1 MVNLS
6 LVSMGTVVAFLSL
19 VQLFVQP
26 LLNLL
31 TTMAQ
36 FIMLKLYLK
45 RINEILAIDD
55 AKNNADKNIG
65 DKIQEISV
73 KNVFFRYST
82 FEPDVLKG
90 VCITNPRENMY
101 KWC

>member
-1 MVNLS
+1 
-6 LVSMGTVVAFLSL
+6 
-19 VQLFVQP
+19 
-26 LLNLL
+26 
-31 TTMAQ
+31 MAQ

-73 KNVFFRYST
+73 KMFF
-82 FEPDVLKG
+82 
-90 VCITNPRENMY
+90 
-101 KWC
+101 